1 MVDSFPRLSEL
12 SQVNMAYIASDK
24 LMYLLARYC
33 QKLEELN
40 VDNCHK
46 ITEKGI
52 RFLAGMYV
60 QPNQYHERFH
70 FMIRCD
76 VFLGKNHSLPL
87 ESFGHTGCKNLRV
100 LSLQGCTSV
109 TDQAIWYALTHLKKL
124 QFLR

>member
-12 SQVNMAYIASDK
+12 IQVNMAYIASDK

-52 RFLAGMYV
+52 RFLAGKYLCSAKTIS
-60 QPNQYHERFH
+60 Q
-70 FMIRCD
+70 
-76 VFLGKNHSLPL
+76 VFKIL
-87 ESFGHTGCKNLRV
+87 
-100 LSLQGCTSV
+100 
-109 TDQAIWYALTHLKKL
+109 
-124 QFLR
+124 

>member
-52 RFLAGMYV
+52 RFLAGMFS
-60 QPNQYHERFH
+60 QNDFTSFH
-70 FMIRCD
+70 FMICN
-76 VFLGKNHSLPL
+76 VFSGKNHSLPL
-87 ESFGHTGCKNLRV
+87 ESFGQTGCKNLRV